1 MRPLQIKTWSKAESS
16 LIPSCVADDGLCY
29 VQPILE
35 KGATVGHASSSEVGQ
50 AAFTMLQACVVERG
64 IGGEAYNI
72 GKSYDHV
79 MSPSI
84 FRLLPGMKHGPCLP
98 CNNMV
103 IGGDNKVNV
112 VIADYKPKV
121 KCDVQATEAPE
132 WLACVTIFISMKAS
146 KKVQIFG
153 ASDDEA
159 VEQELPLV
167 LEAGKHHRSSS
178 IICEIF
184 PSSVSVRLNK
194 SPFSHSKWELPS
206 RHRHNREGYPCKLV

>member
-1 MRPLQIKTWSKAESS
+1 
-16 LIPSCVADDGLCY
+16 

-35 KGATVGHASSSEVGQ
+35 KGTTVGHASPSEVGQ

-84 FRLLPGMKHGPCLP
+84 SRLLPGMKHRSCLP

-103 IGGDNKVNV
+103 IGGDDKVNV

-132 WLACVTIFISMKAS
+132 WLACVTIFTNMKAS
-146 KKVQIFG
+146 RKVQIFG
-153 ASDDEA
+153 ASEDEA

-178 IICEIF
+178 IICETLS
-184 PSSVSVRLNK
+184 SSVSI
-194 SPFSHSKWELPS
+194 
-206 RHRHNREGYPCKLV
+206 